1 MFRLPRRIYLANHSK
16 IVREL
21 TVSTKL
27 LGSDENNKIQKV
39 SSADKKASFRRILT
53 EMDCVKKRMAA
64 AFGLSVISSGVMM
77 GRVQNP
83 QSCGTGSVQSEP
95 RFNSLF

>member
-1 MFRLPRRIYLANHSK
+1 MFRLPRRIYLANRSK

-21 TVSTKL
+21 TVSSKL
-27 LGSDENNKIQKV
+27 LVADEKSNKIQKV

-77 GRVQNP
+77 GRVQNNHYKSKNP
-83 QSCGTGSVQSEP
+83 
-95 RFNSLF
+95 

>member
-1 MFRLPRRIYLANHSK
+1 MFRLPRRIYLANRSK

-27 LGSDENNKIQKV
+27 LVADENNKIQKV

-64 AFGLSVISSGVMM
+64 AFGLSVISSSVMM

-83 QSCGTGSVQSEP
+83 QSSGAKRTALQ
-95 RFNSLF
+95 